1 MRYRRPGTRQ
11 LTEPWPFL
19 YSYDAVRQQLVKNLP
34 PKKLRVRLRARVK
47 LNPVK

>member
-1 MRYRRPGTRQ
+1 MKRRMGTRQ

-34 PKKLRVRLRARVK
+34 PKRRARLRHRVK
-47 LNPVK
+47 LDPVK

>member
-1 MRYRRPGTRQ
+1 MPIYKRPGTRQ

-34 PKKLRVRLRARVK
+34 PRKRVRLRTRVK
-47 LNPVK
+47 LKRVK